1 MADHLRWVDDRLL
14 DFRWQLEFALRTV
27 SGQSGRA
34 LGQVGKQLDAEL
46 LPGIELVSGSVR
58 EAERAFRGFAGAA
71 EDWGGRGRRINLR
84 AGERLQT
91 IRWASERV
99 CAISRELGAAEPE
112 TWREPPPVRLPVPSV
127 GGGWPEALGGPALAW
142 REAEWAHAAVAWR
155 RALDGLAGDAR
166 EWRRLQEERWE
177 AERRLVAALA
187 ATPLGRLLGAAG
199 TAAMGAVPFVSFAL
213 TGQYRSREVM
223 ELRTPRPE
231 VDAVLGRKYASGAEL
246 ASAWRRLG
254 VGPAEVA
261 AFPVRTLAE
270 IARAHALPASARDA
284 ASRELLHLA
293 ISSPGV
299 VHRELGFVGS
309 GVSVAELRADA
320 LSVHAAW
327 REAKDD
333 ARLLRGRP
341 RVQLLGIG
349 NHDGALTA
357 ALAFGDLDRA
367 TRIGVNVSGMNSGA
381 ASFESDVDGGAALF
395 RAASAHSRSAEVATV
410 AWVGYR
416 SPDVAEVNGMA
427 RAEAG
432 GTELA
437 AFLDGLRG
445 SREPGSP
452 PIERLS
458 VFAHSYGSTTAAV
471 ALQRTDSRVD
481 ALVTYGSAGFPTGV
495 SPGALHTDRIYA
507 MHASGDQTAGFGRLG
522 SHPIDPRRLDGV
534 SILSAEGGGGFLR
547 VTSHDMHT
555 EGTAPSPLNWGG
567 KIGYLSAGTRSSAAM
582 GGILL
587 DGVPR

>member
-1 MADHLRWVDDRLL
+1 M
-14 DFRWQLEFALRTV
+14 
-27 SGQSGRA
+27 
-34 LGQVGKQLDAEL
+34 
-46 LPGIELVSGSVR
+46 
-58 EAERAFRGFAGAA
+58 GAA
-71 EDWGGRGRRINLR
+71 
-84 AGERLQT
+84 A
-91 IRWASERV
+91 
-99 CAISRELGAAEPE
+99 
-112 TWREPPPVRLPVPSV
+112 
-127 GGGWPEALGGPALAW
+127 
-142 REAEWAHAAVAWR
+142 
-155 RALDGLAGDAR
+155 
-166 EWRRLQEERWE
+166 
-177 AERRLVAALA
+177 
-187 ATPLGRLLGAAG
+187 
-199 TAAMGAVPFVSFAL
+199 FVSFAL
-213 TGQYRSREVM
+213 TGQYLGEEGM
-223 ELRTPRPE
+223 AHRTPRPE
-231 VDAVLGRKYASGAEL
+231 VDAVLGREYPSAAEL

-254 VGPAEVA
+254 IGSAEVSSL
-261 AFPVRTLAE
+261 PVRTLAE
-270 IARAHALPASARDA
+270 IARAHGLPASARDA

-309 GVSVAELRADA
+309 GVSVAAFRADA
-320 LSVHAAW
+320 LRVHAAW

-333 ARLLRGRP
+333 ARLLRGQP
-341 RVQLLGIG
+341 GVQLLGIG

-357 ALAFGDLDRA
+357 AIAFGDLDRA
-367 TRIGVNVSGMNSGA
+367 TRIGVNVSGMKSGA
-381 ASFESDVDGGAALF
+381 ASIASDVDGAAALF
-395 RAASAHSRSAEVATV
+395 RAAHAHPGSPGGATASTVATV
-410 AWVGYR
+410 AWVGYH

-437 AFLDGLRG
+437 AFLDGLRA

-471 ALQRTDSRVD
+471 ALQHTDSRVD

-495 SPGALHTDRIYA
+495 SPGALHADRVFA

-555 EGTAPSPLNWGG
+555 EGTAPSRLNWGG
-567 KIGYLSAGTRSSAAM
+567 KTGYLSAGTRSSAAM